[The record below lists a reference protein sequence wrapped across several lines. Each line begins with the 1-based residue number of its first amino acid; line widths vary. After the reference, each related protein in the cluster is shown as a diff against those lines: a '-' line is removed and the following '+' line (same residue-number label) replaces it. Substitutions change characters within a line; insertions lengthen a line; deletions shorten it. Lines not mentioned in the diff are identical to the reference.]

1 MFACFFRQPLAEGFG
16 RIVGHRNGRPVATTP
31 TLIGNTERGSRST
44 DRIDSRIGTVVGKD
58 LRWGDTSLGHR
69 FSIERPIHIPSHLN
83 LTDKERRQRHF
94 TYRSLIILSER
105 LIFGTTHQERTAWNR
120 LHIKGDMRT
129 GNLLRKTFETSN
141 RRSGCK
147 HLPSLGRLRHPF
159 HTGMAII
166 GIIVPSIKVTTDT
179 LQTEAFFVIFI
190 IEVRFQPLVS
200 DPRREKLLMALLT
213 RLVIYNGLS
222 VL

>member
-1 MFACFFRQPLAEGFG
+1 
-16 RIVGHRNGRPVATTP
+16 
-31 TLIGNTERGSRST
+31 
-44 DRIDSRIGTVVGKD
+44 
-58 LRWGDTSLGHR
+58 
-69 FSIERPIHIPSHLN
+69 
-83 LTDKERRQRHF
+83 
-94 TYRSLIILSER
+94 
-105 LIFGTTHQERTAWNR
+105 
-120 LHIKGDMRT
+120 MRT
-129 GNLLRKTFETSN
+129 GNLLRKTFETGN

-147 HLPSLGRLRHPF
+147 HLPGLGRLRHPF